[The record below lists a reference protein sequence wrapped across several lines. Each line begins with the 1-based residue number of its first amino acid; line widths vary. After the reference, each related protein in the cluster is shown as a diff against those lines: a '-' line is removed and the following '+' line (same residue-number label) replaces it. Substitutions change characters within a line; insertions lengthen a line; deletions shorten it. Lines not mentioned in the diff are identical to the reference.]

1 MILLK
6 ARRLYKGRQP
16 EERREEM
23 RQMVKS
29 METYIST
36 YKDQAYYEDYTTE
49 TFLNDMLYGIGV
61 AIYPEKYQY
70 SHGFEEWKDELRKF
84 LGCHETTF
92 GAWVHGKDDA
102 RHDS

>member
-1 MILLK
+1 MNLQN
-6 ARRLYKGRQP
+6 ARRLHKDWKLQ
-16 EERREEM
+16 EHHEKM
-23 RQMVKS
+23 RQIIKS

-70 SHGFEEWKDELRKF
+70 SQGFEEWKDELRKF